1 MFPPS
6 GRQPVTGIRVVATNR
21 GHENAGGGTNNACR
35 PSAMK
40 LMIRTVGGIV
50 FALLGFLAFAG
61 YFDRDV
67 LVRVPATASPSV
79 AHRHLAAVY
88 VSGDAGYKVAMGRM
102 IGSRLAA
109 DGIPVLAVN
118 SLGYFRQH
126 RTVAEVSALTAQT
139 IRQALVFG
147 HADQVVLIGH
157 SLGADTLQAALV
169 LLPKELRAKVRAVVL
184 IVPTDALYLQ
194 VSPGEMLGWSKPD
207 GAILPT
213 LRQLT
218 WVPTTCIY
226 GIDETSSPCPHLGMP
241 NIRKVGLPGGH
252 SLDWNVDRVHAALIG
267 AINVTAHDYITNVS
281 EKDHL
286 SATTGSAKARASTS
300 HQGVRP

>member
-6 GRQPVTGIRVVATNR
+6 GRQPVTGIRIVATNR
-21 GHENAGGGTNNACR
+21 GHENAGGGTNNAYR
-35 PSAMK
+35 PSAVKM
-40 LMIRTVGGIV
+40 MIRTLGGIV
-50 FALLGFLAFAG
+50 FALLGLLAFAG

-67 LVRVPATASPSV
+67 LVRVPATASPSA

-109 DGIPVLAVN
+109 DGIPVLAIN

-126 RTVAEVSALTAQT
+126 RTIAEVSALTAQT
-139 IRQALVFG
+139 IRQALAYG
-147 HADQVVLIGH
+147 HADQVILIGH
-157 SLGADTLQAALV
+157 SLGADALQAALV
-169 LLPKELRAKVRAVVL
+169 KLPKELRAKVRAVVL

-218 WVPTTCIY
+218 WVPTTCIF
-226 GIDETSSPCPHLGMP
+226 GVDETSSPCPHLGMP
-241 NIRKVGLPGGH
+241 NVRKVGLPGGH
-252 SLDWNVDRVHAALIG
+252 SLDWNITRVHAALIQ
-267 AINVTAHDYITNVS
+267 AIDAAAPDHITKAS
-281 EKDHL
+281 ARDHL
-286 SATTGSAKARASTS
+286 SATMGSAKAQTSAS
-300 HQGVRP
+300 HQGVRL

>member
-1 MFPPS
+1 
-6 GRQPVTGIRVVATNR
+6 
-21 GHENAGGGTNNACR
+21 
-35 PSAMK
+35 MK
-40 LMIRTVGGIV
+40 LMIWTVGGIV
-50 FALLGFLAFAG
+50 FALLGSLAFAG

-109 DGIPVLAVN
+109 DGIPVLAIN

-126 RTVAEVSALTAQT
+126 RTVAEVSALTAET

-169 LLPKELRAKVRAVVL
+169 QLPQDLRRKVRAVVL

-213 LRQLT
+213 LQQLT
-218 WVPTTCIY
+218 WVPTTCIF
-226 GIDETSSPCPHLGMP
+226 GMDETSSPCPHLGMP
-241 NIRKVGLPGGH
+241 NVRKVGLPGGH
-252 SLDWNVDRVHAALIG
+252 SLDWNLSRVHAALIE
-267 AINVTAHDYITNVS
+267 AIDDAAPDHITNAS
-281 EKDHL
+281 QRDHL
-286 SATTGSAKARASTS
+286 LATMGSAKAQTSTS
-300 HQGVRP
+300 HQGVRL